1 MTISFREEIVNG
13 YVISIEQDKF
23 SVTYRVIAC
32 PMKNEY
38 MAGYPETSIVYATMA
53 EANKRFNY
61 LKRKIKRDG
70 YACSR

>member
-1 MTISFREEIVNG
+1 MTVTYREEKING

-23 SVTYRVIAC
+23 TPTYRVVAC
-32 PMKNEY
+32 PMIDECR
-38 MAGYPETSIVYATMA
+38 ASYPETSIPYSTWR
-53 EANKRFNY
+53 EAQQRFGY